1 MESLRENK
9 LLMYA
14 ILASSSVVI
23 LLTTGISE
31 ELNNTF
37 EIIQF
42 PDDVSSS
49 HHYELPSDLIF
60 VLFYIIVPENTD
72 LRVAGRYDSCLCRG
86 SRLFVCFQF
95 DQTKIRTG

>member
-31 ELNNTF
+31 DLNHTF

-42 PDDVSSS
+42 PEDVGSS
-49 HHYELPSDLIF
+49 HHMELTSVLTF
-60 VLFYIIVPENTD
+60 VPL
-72 LRVAGRYDSCLCRG
+72 
-86 SRLFVCFQF
+86 
-95 DQTKIRTG
+95 